1 MSEIIYSNQEKAIV
15 TGSNKYNGK
24 PCKKCGE
31 TLRYIGGSCIKC
43 KKERQKLPKY
53 KEYFKEY
60 QKLPKY
66 KWKNRENHLK
76 NLYGLTP
83 EDYNNMVL
91 ESNNSCSICNETF
104 IKTPHVD
111 HDHITGKIRGLLC
124 HNCNAVLGNAKD
136 NPQILINAAE
146 YLNNCIKCH

>member
-1 MSEIIYSNQEKAIV
+1 
-15 TGSNKYNGK
+15 
-24 PCKKCGE
+24 
-31 TLRYIGGSCIKC
+31 
-43 KKERQKLPKY
+43 
-53 KEYFKEY
+53 
-60 QKLPKY
+60 
-66 KWKNRENHLK
+66 
-76 NLYGLTP
+76 
-83 EDYNNMVL
+83 MVL